1 MFSRLFCIQ
10 VYFETSLPDEFKIT
24 TTPFAVPARLSRLGL
39 SEIINHL
46 LELSKVVFIFVERE
60 YVLLR
65 RWASKKIY
73 FLFLRQP
80 RPFDFLIGGELIRC
94 SLSNFLET

>member
-1 MFSRLFCIQ
+1 M
-10 VYFETSLPDEFKIT
+10 YFETSLPDEFKVT

-46 LELSKVVFIFVERE
+46 LELSKVVYINMSFGAGR
-60 YVLLR
+60 LC
-65 RWASKKIY
+65 KKIY
-73 FLFLRQP
+73 FISLWQP